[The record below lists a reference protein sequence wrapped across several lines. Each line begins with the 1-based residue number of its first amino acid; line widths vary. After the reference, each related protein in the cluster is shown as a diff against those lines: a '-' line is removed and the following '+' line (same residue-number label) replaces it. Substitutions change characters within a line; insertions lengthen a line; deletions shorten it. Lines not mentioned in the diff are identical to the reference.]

1 MTNAARSTRPTT
13 ALVGLDG
20 EHPTALAN
28 RLGLEAGSLATVADI
43 DAARQQTVILVRP
56 PAPQPF
62 SSTTDHDLE
71 AVEAT
76 FVAFVHALQRAT
88 IAVRE
93 NRESESHHSIAIL
106 IPSDAALGTRDA
118 VLPSM
123 LVGAV
128 LSFTRTMAIELKKDA
143 ITANSV
149 LYGNLDDDAEA
160 STISTLLETYRAATT
175 LTGQE
180 TYTSS
185 GPNLGRIK
193 P

>member
-1 MTNAARSTRPTT
+1 MTNATRSTRPTT
-13 ALVGLDG
+13 ALVGLEG
-20 EHPTALAN
+20 EHPAALAS
-28 RLGLEAGSLATVADI
+28 RLGLEAGSLANVADI
-43 DAARQQTVILVRP
+43 DARHQTVILVRP
-56 PAPQPF
+56 PAPQTF

-160 STISTLLETYRAATT
+160 STISTLLETFRTATT

-180 TYTSS
+180 TYTFS